1 MTPYMNG
8 QPKVLYSLGRCV
20 PGGRLRPCHT
30 RLPHAPRPNAPPRPG
45 PVLLWVVGAGRSGGA
60 AAPVLSR
67 RCRCLKKETTVSV
80 RGLRGRGQGLPDGH
94 GRRPS
99 WRRQRPLAW
108 PGGGTDLAPGTLR
121 PCGAGRGR
129 SVLGS
134 LAQNL
139 SFIFPQLDAN
149 SLTKP
154 GKCATSTLMDNKVV
168 FMPGGGGGAPT
179 PPEVIMLQSPSTKI
193 RRATSFVPLKE

>member
-30 RLPHAPRPNAPPRPG
+30 RPLHAPPRPVPPRPG
-45 PVLLWVVGAGRSGGA
+45 PVLLWVVGAGRSG
-60 AAPVLSR
+60 VLDR
-67 RCRCLKKETTVSV
+67 RHSCLKERTTASV
-80 RGLRGRGQGLPDGH
+80 RGRGQCLPDGH
-94 GRRPS
+94 DPRPS
-99 WRRQRPLAW
+99 WRRRRPSAG
-108 PGGGTDLAPGTLR
+108 PGDGTDLAPGARR

-154 GKCATSTLMDNKVV
+154 GN
-168 FMPGGGGGAPT
+168 AP
-179 PPEVIMLQSPSTKI
+179 LQH
-193 RRATSFVPLKE
+193 